1 MAGSPG
7 RIIGLET
14 EFAIVSAHTVPMP
27 PGTENPLS
35 PKDAVAEL
43 YRGTPQEYLARNRF
57 MPNGGRL
64 YVDLGSHP
72 EYATAECRSIHDAV
86 AQDRAGESI
95 LRTMTERANAAL
107 LERGVQARIHVVKN
121 NRDALGATFGCHE
134 NYQVSRSTVDQ
145 LDPGLIAFMATRP
158 ILTGGGHVRQPA
170 DGPASF
176 RLSTRA
182 PMIQNVTSPDPT
194 KARPMI
200 VTREEAH
207 ADASKF
213 ARLQVIYGDSN
224 VSDVTTALKL
234 GLTMAVLDYIEGG
247 ESLASLE
254 LADPI
259 ATLHELEPDSHTT
272 LADGRH
278 YRALDVLEAILE
290 RCEVFRTSGRV
301 DIDQDHG
308 IDGALVLAR
317 RAIDALRADD
327 VSPVAG
333 ELDWL
338 VKRALIR
345 SFVQRQGKDWDDP
358 LAKRVELAYHDLS
371 TQHGLADKLRGGG
384 IMSSYVTE
392 ADIEHAV
399 TTPPADTRAAVRGKF
414 AAALEDFGMQG
425 SLGWTHVR
433 LDSPPRPQIDLI
445 DAFESHN
452 PEVDDLVEEMR
463 TSLPHFP
470 GGRSGLGWL
479 QLGLGAL

>member
-1 MAGSPG
+1 
-7 RIIGLET
+7 
-14 EFAIVSAHTVPMP
+14 
-27 PGTENPLS
+27 
-35 PKDAVAEL
+35 
-43 YRGTPQEYLARNRF
+43 
-57 MPNGGRL
+57 
-64 YVDLGSHP
+64 
-72 EYATAECRSIHDAV
+72 
-86 AQDRAGESI
+86 
-95 LRTMTERANAAL
+95 
-107 LERGVQARIHVVKN
+107 
-121 NRDALGATFGCHE
+121 
-134 NYQVSRSTVDQ
+134 
-145 LDPGLIAFMATRP
+145 
-158 ILTGGGHVRQPA
+158 
-170 DGPASF
+170 
-176 RLSTRA
+176 
-182 PMIQNVTSPDPT
+182 MIQNVTSPDPT